1 MEFDRRKILTI
12 ATCEQA
18 QVGQKGWFGD
28 DADTLRCKTLN
39 ENPEE
44 LKYINDSSD
53 LYPFGNEND
62 CYAYFYPEESE
73 SVEAYASRQAEWVK
87 ENDINTE
94 RQSKWVK
101 ENDIR
106 EGDKVRVVRKADNY
120 KDGWGNTW
128 EYGIDPFIGKV
139 YEVLKI
145 KEEGIILNHKGCFL
159 FPYFVL
165 EKVKTSFRPFSSEE
179 LNKLVGKVVKLKAG
193 ESAGKRSLVTNVDC
207 GKVVTGGNRLI
218 TALNL
223 LEYYVLDDGTPCGVE
238 EE

>member
-28 DADTLRCKTLN
+28 DADTLLYKTLN
-39 ENPEE
+39 EKPEE
-44 LKYINDSSD
+44 LTYINDSSD
-53 LYPFGNEND
+53 LYPFGSVND
-62 CYAYFYPEESE
+62 CYAYFYPEESYE
-73 SVEAYASRQAEWVK
+73 MRQIAWVK
-87 ENDINTE
+87 DNDI
-94 RQSKWVK
+94 K
-101 ENDIR
+101 I
-106 EGDKVRVVRKADNY
+106 GDKVRVVREADNY
-120 KDGWGNTW
+120 KDAWGNTW

-207 GKVVTGGNRLI
+207 GKVVIGGNHFI
-218 TALNL
+218 TAGNL
-223 LEYYVLDDGTPCGVE
+223 LEFYVLDDGTPCGVE